1 MHWHPASNDKNAKRT
16 TLVLRISLAATLAYV
31 VVTFVAGLR
40 AHSLA
45 LLSESGHN
53 VSDFLA
59 LLLSF
64 AAVYFQSRPADHA
77 RTFGYQRAG
86 VLAAFINA
94 ATLIAISLWI
104 AVEAVHRLSAPVAV
118 EPRLMMIVAAAGV
131 AMNGIIAALLWGV
144 ARDVNL
150 RSAFL
155 HMAGDTLS
163 TAAVIAGGFGI
174 LLTGQNWID
183 PVLSL
188 LIAALI
194 FWSSIGI
201 VRETLNILL
210 EGAPRGC
217 SPAQI
222 RSGMEAVEGVV
233 NVHDLHVWCLGSN
246 SRALACHVT
255 IADIPPSESACI
267 LIKLNGLLRE
277 QFQISHTTIQFEH
290 IGCEHLRGLRRAS
303 RDHFRWPRAS
313 SQPRALA
320 YSEEALSLA
329 RLHLAPAALRFAL
342 FACAPAAAWPQASQ
356 NQAATPAQTVTAAQL
371 EALTGAYANRN
382 EPDTPLS
389 IYVED
394 GKLVYESER
403 RLPVALEPISPTE
416 FAIPNT
422 KSSLRFALDSSGRGA
437 SVVLSQGSDHSV
449 SYRIG
454 AAGAPRLPRL
464 RAH

>member
-1 MHWHPASNDKNAKRT
+1 MHFHAAPEGKDARKTK
-16 TLVLRISLAATLAYV
+16 LVLRFSLAATLAYV
-31 VVTFVAGLR
+31 IVTFIAGLR

-53 VSDFLA
+53 ISDFLA

-94 ATLIAISLWI
+94 ATLIAISLGI

-118 EPRLMMIVAAAGV
+118 QPRLMMIVAAAGV
-131 AMNGIIAALLWGV
+131 AMNGVIAGLLWGV

-150 RSAFL
+150 RSSFI

-163 TAAVIAGGFGI
+163 TAAVIVGGFGI
-174 LLTGQNWID
+174 LLTGHNWID

-210 EGAPRGC
+210 EGTPRGC
-217 SPAQI
+217 SLTEM

-233 NVHDLHVWCLGSN
+233 NVHDLHVWCLGSH

-267 LIKLNGLLRE
+267 LEKLNHVLRDHY
-277 QFQISHTTIQFEH
+277 QISHTTIQFEH
-290 IGCEHLRGLRRAS
+290 IGCE
-303 RDHFRWPRAS
+303 
-313 SQPRALA
+313 
-320 YSEEALSLA
+320 
-329 RLHLAPAALRFAL
+329 
-342 FACAPAAAWPQASQ
+342 
-356 NQAATPAQTVTAAQL
+356 
-371 EALTGAYANRN
+371 
-382 EPDTPLS
+382 
-389 IYVED
+389 
-394 GKLVYESER
+394 
-403 RLPVALEPISPTE
+403 ALEGCVAPPEAIS
-416 FAIPNT
+416 
-422 KSSLRFALDSSGRGA
+422 
-437 SVVLSQGSDHSV
+437 GSHTHHH
-449 SYRIG
+449 G
-454 AAGAPRLPRL
+454 H
-464 RAH
+464 AH